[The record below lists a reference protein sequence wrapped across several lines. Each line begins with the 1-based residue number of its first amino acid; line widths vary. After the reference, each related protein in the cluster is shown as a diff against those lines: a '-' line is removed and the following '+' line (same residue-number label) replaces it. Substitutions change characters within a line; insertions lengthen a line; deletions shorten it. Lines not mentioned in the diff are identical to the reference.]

1 MFVCTAGDWWR
12 TGLIFDKRFYPTPLQ
27 QIKSLV
33 AKSAHVKTFFYQGQQ
48 KNWGSIYSPML
59 DQGWNLLIE
68 TLLRTFSFMW
78 IRKEDTKLFFP
89 LLLNGMSHHTFKINQ
104 NLFYVHTLDFVD
116 NTQEL
121 KPGLCIIALKFTAIK
136 LFISSFL
143 EPVNV
148 S

>member
-33 AKSAHVKTFFYQGQQ
+33 AKSAHVKSFFYQGQQ
-48 KNWGSIYSPML
+48 KNWSSIYSPML

-89 LLLNGMSHHTFKINQ
+89 PVIKWYESSYFQNQ
-104 NLFYVHTLDFVD
+104 P
-116 NTQEL
+116 
-121 KPGLCIIALKFTAIK
+121 KPVLCTHFGLCWQHSGTEARTMYHCIK
-136 LFISSFL
+136 VHSHKVVHFLFSRTSKC
-143 EPVNV
+143 
-148 S
+148 